1 MDSKWVELY
10 VAQLS
15 ASEKRAFDIAVRNLE
30 SSFDIEKSIGFQ
42 EFVKREKEK
51 KNSQIKDS

>member
-1 MDSKWVELY
+1 MDPKWVDLY

-15 ASEKRAFDIAVRNLE
+15 ASEKRAFDIAVSNLA

-42 EFVKREKEK
+42 EFVKKEKEK
-51 KNSQIKDS
+51 EASQMKDS